1 VCARTFLAIV
11 NPADLA
17 RLPMAESRIDAHA
30 MDVAACRVIQGVMVM
45 RTKWIVMVVLAI
57 SVGAEVFLVSPWW
70 SIAGLV
76 QSVRA
81 GDKYRTE
88 LYVDFPRVR
97 ASLREQL
104 NAQIGQSMAKDMQDN
119 PFVALGAMI
128 GTVAVDRA
136 VEAFVTP
143 ESLQRLMESELPAVD
158 AKEAPDS
165 RVAIARHA
173 YDKIGL
179 EWLSASAIC
188 VLIFEE
194 GTGKVATTSR
204 LEREGLRWRVV
215 DVASPDLGLDD

>member
-1 VCARTFLAIV
+1 
-11 NPADLA
+11 
-17 RLPMAESRIDAHA
+17 M
-30 MDVAACRVIQGVMVM
+30 M
-45 RTKWIVMVVLAI
+45 RTKWLVMAVLAI
-57 SVGAEVFLVSPWW
+57 AAGVAVFLVSPWW

-104 NAQIGQSMAKDMQDN
+104 NAQIGESMAKDMQGN
-119 PFVALGAMI
+119 PFAALGAMI

-143 ESLQRLMESELPAVD
+143 EGLQRLIEKELPAVGTQGS
-158 AKEAPDS
+158 ADS

-179 EWLSASAIC
+179 EWLSASSIR

-194 GTGKVATTSR
+194 GTGTVATTAR
-204 LEREGLRWRVV
+204 LERDGLRWRVV
-215 DVASPDLGLDD
+215 DIEIPDLGLDD

>member
-1 VCARTFLAIV
+1 
-11 NPADLA
+11 
-17 RLPMAESRIDAHA
+17 
-30 MDVAACRVIQGVMVM
+30 M
-45 RTKWIVMVVLAI
+45 RTKWIVIVVLTI
-57 SVGAEVFLVSPWW
+57 LVGAAVFLVSPSW

-81 GDKYRTE
+81 GDRYRSE

-104 NAQIGQSMAKDMQDN
+104 NAQIGESMAKDMQDN
-119 PFVALGAMI
+119 PFAALGAMI

-158 AKEAPDS
+158 AKEASDS
-165 RVAIARHA
+165 RVALARHA
-173 YDKIGL
+173 YDNIGL
-179 EWLSASAIC
+179 EWLSASSIR
-188 VLIFEE
+188 VLIFEG
-194 GTGKVATTSR
+194 GTGKVATTAR

-215 DVASPDLGLDD
+215 DVEIPDLGLDD

>member
-1 VCARTFLAIV
+1 
-11 NPADLA
+11 
-17 RLPMAESRIDAHA
+17 
-30 MDVAACRVIQGVMVM
+30 M
-45 RTKWIVMVVLAI
+45 RTKWLVMAVLALSI
-57 SVGAEVFLVSPWW
+57 GAVVFLVSPWW

-88 LYVDFPRVR
+88 LYLDFPRVR

-104 NAQIGQSMAKDMQDN
+104 NAQIGESMSEHMQGN
-119 PFVALGAMI
+119 PFAALGAMI

-143 ESLQRLMESELPAVD
+143 EGLQRLMENELPTAGTQEG
-158 AKEAPDS
+158 ADS

-179 EWLSASAIC
+179 EWLSASSIR
-188 VLIFEE
+188 VLILEE
-194 GTGKVATTSR
+194 GTGTVATTAR
-204 LEREGLRWRVV
+204 LERAGLRWRVV
-215 DVASPDLGLDD
+215 DVEIPDLGLDD

>member
-1 VCARTFLAIV
+1 
-11 NPADLA
+11 
-17 RLPMAESRIDAHA
+17 
-30 MDVAACRVIQGVMVM
+30 M
-45 RTKWIVMVVLAI
+45 RTKWLVMAVIALA
-57 SVGAEVFLVSPWW
+57 VGAAVFLVSPWW

-97 ASLREQL
+97 TSLREQL
-104 NAQIGQSMAKDMQDN
+104 NAQIGESMAKDMQDN
-119 PFVALGAMI
+119 PFAALGAMI

-143 ESLQRLMESELPAVD
+143 EGLQRLLESNLPAVG
-158 AKEAPDS
+158 AKENPDP
-165 RVAIARHA
+165 RVAIARRA
-173 YDKIGL
+173 YDNIGL
-179 EWLSASAIC
+179 DWLSLNSIR

-194 GTGKVATTSR
+194 GTGTVATTAR

-215 DVASPDLGLDD
+215 DVEIPDLGLDE

>member
-1 VCARTFLAIV
+1 
-11 NPADLA
+11 
-17 RLPMAESRIDAHA
+17 MAESRFDAHA
-30 MDVAACRVIQGVMVM
+30 MDGAACRVIQGEMVM
-45 RTKWIVMVVLAI
+45 RTKWIVIVVLTI
-57 SVGAEVFLVSPWW
+57 LVGAAVFLVSPWW

-81 GDKYRTE
+81 GDRYRSE

-104 NAQIGQSMAKDMQDN
+104 NAQIGESMAKDMQDN
-119 PFVALGAMI
+119 PFAALGAMI

-158 AKEAPDS
+158 AKEASDS
-165 RVAIARHA
+165 RVALARHA
-173 YDKIGL
+173 YDNIGL
-179 EWLSASAIC
+179 EWLSASSIR
-188 VLIFEE
+188 VLIFEG
-194 GTGKVATTSR
+194 GTGKVATTAR

-215 DVASPDLGLDD
+215 DVEIPDLGLDD

>member
-1 VCARTFLAIV
+1 
-11 NPADLA
+11 
-17 RLPMAESRIDAHA
+17 
-30 MDVAACRVIQGVMVM
+30 M
-45 RTKWIVMVVLAI
+45 RTKWLVMAVLALALG
-57 SVGAEVFLVSPWW
+57 VAVFLVSPWW

-97 ASLREQL
+97 VSLREQL
-104 NAQIGQSMAKDMQDN
+104 IAQAGESMAKDMQDN
-119 PFVALGAMI
+119 PFAAFGAMI
-128 GTVAVDRA
+128 GTVAV
-136 VEAFVTP
+136 EAFVTP
-143 ESLQRLMESELPAVD
+143 EGLQRLMENELPAEG
-158 AKEAPDS
+158 AKESSDS

-179 EWLSASAIC
+179 EWLSANSIR

-194 GTGKVATTSR
+194 GTRTVVTTAR

-215 DVASPDLGLDD
+215 DVEIPDLGLDD

>member
-1 VCARTFLAIV
+1 
-11 NPADLA
+11 
-17 RLPMAESRIDAHA
+17 
-30 MDVAACRVIQGVMVM
+30 M
-45 RTKWIVMVVLAI
+45 RTKWLVMAALALA
-57 SVGAEVFLVSPWW
+57 VGAAVFLASPWW

-104 NAQIGQSMAKDMQDN
+104 NAQIGESMAKDMQDN
-119 PFVALGAMI
+119 PFAALGAMI

-143 ESLQRLMESELPAVD
+143 EGLQRLMENELPIEGF
-158 AKEAPDS
+158 KEKSDS

-179 EWLSASAIC
+179 EWLTSSSIR

-194 GTGKVATTSR
+194 GTGTVATTAR
-204 LEREGLRWRVV
+204 LERVGLRWRVV
-215 DVASPDLGLDD
+215 DVEIPDLGLDD

>member
-1 VCARTFLAIV
+1 
-11 NPADLA
+11 
-17 RLPMAESRIDAHA
+17 
-30 MDVAACRVIQGVMVM
+30 
-45 RTKWIVMVVLAI
+45 
-57 SVGAEVFLVSPWW
+57 
-70 SIAGLV
+70 V

-97 ASLREQL
+97 GSLREQL
-104 NAQIGQSMAKDMQDN
+104 NAQIGESIAKDMQDN
-119 PFVALGAMI
+119 PLAALGAMV

-143 ESLQRLMESELPAVD
+143 EGLQRLMESELPAVGD
-158 AKEAPDS
+158 KEGSES

-179 EWLSASAIC
+179 EWLSASSIR

-194 GTGKVATTSR
+194 GTGTVATTAR
-204 LEREGLRWRVV
+204 LERQGLRWRVV
-215 DVASPDLGLDD
+215 DIEVPDLGLDE